1 MMDYEDK
8 IFERRCFIVTTEK
21 MLDLMKKRTRNG
33 NLEIRIEEE
42 SSDVF
47 LYMNEEDMYDE
58 EDMAECISDETGV
71 EIDHVF
77 FFGDKFGGTLYFT
90 ERRLE

>member
-8 IFERRCFIVTTEK
+8 IFERRCFIVTTDK
-21 MLDLMKKRTRNG
+21 MLDLMKKRTGNE
-33 NLEIRIEEE
+33 NLEIRIEK

-47 LYMNEEDMYDE
+47 LYMGEEYMYDE